1 MKILITGGSGLLGQ
15 YLNIVLSRKNQ
26 ILTIFNNNPGNCIFY
41 DSLKININDTANLEY
56 TITKFE
62 PDALIHTAGYTRP
75 EIADKMPYKEVYKT
89 NTEVT
94 RFIAQKCC
102 SLNAKLIFTSTDLVY
117 DGKQGEY
124 LKENAKLNPL
134 SSYAETKLR
143 AENEITNVF
152 DNYVIL
158 RTSLLYGIGLNH
170 SLNNFSLMLQNFRA
184 EKPVRLFYDQYRT
197 PLSLINAAEMILDI
211 LSKDIKSEV
220 INFGGMR
227 RVSRSELGEIL
238 CEAGNFD
245 KSLIERISM
254 NEMPEI
260 QKVYDVSLN
269 TDKLKSY
276 GLKQKSIEESV
287 NEILKQKIYHGKN

>member
-1 MKILITGGSGLLGQ
+1 
-15 YLNIVLSRKNQ
+15 
-26 ILTIFNNNPGNCIFY
+26 
-41 DSLKININDTANLEY
+41 
-56 TITKFE
+56 
-62 PDALIHTAGYTRP
+62 
-75 EIADKMPYKEVYKT
+75 
-89 NTEVT
+89 
-94 RFIAQKCC
+94 
-102 SLNAKLIFTSTDLVY
+102 
-117 DGKQGEY
+117 
-124 LKENAKLNPL
+124 
-134 SSYAETKLR
+134 
-143 AENEITNVF
+143 
-152 DNYVIL
+152 
-158 RTSLLYGIGLNH
+158 
-170 SLNNFSLMLQNFRA
+170 
-184 EKPVRLFYDQYRT
+184 
-197 PLSLINAAEMILDI
+197 MILDI